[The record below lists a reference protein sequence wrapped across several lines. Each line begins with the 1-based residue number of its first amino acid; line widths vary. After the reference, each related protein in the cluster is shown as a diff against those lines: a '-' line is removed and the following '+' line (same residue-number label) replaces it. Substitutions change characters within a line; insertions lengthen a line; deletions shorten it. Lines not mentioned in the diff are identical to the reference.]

1 MANKTLNFNQ
11 LQRPTLELTMMDET
25 QTVIKVSTP
34 TIALTEE
41 LTEIMPQFEEV
52 AKSGNREAVEAVYDL
67 AARLINCNY
76 SFITVTGEELR
87 TKYAMGLDS
96 LQIFFSVYMDFLTEI
111 YNAKN

>member
-11 LQRPTLELTMMDET
+11 LQRPTLELTMMDEA
-25 QTVIKVSTP
+25 QTAIKVGAP
-34 TIALTEE
+34 TVALFEE
-41 LTEIMPQFEEV
+41 LEAMLPEFEKV
-52 AKSGNREAVEAVYDL
+52 ARSGNREAIAAIYDL

-87 TKYAMGLDS
+87 AKYGMGLDAM
-96 LQIFFSVYMDFLTEI
+96 QIFYSAYMDFVSEI